1 MKEMIYQT
9 VCPGCNIGCGLYIR
23 ENEEGALT
31 VDFMKS
37 SSANLGKLCRFGM
50 KLPHHYSKATSMV
63 DGKEADIDAAV
74 KAASDKLK
82 GTRNVTMLAVGAT
95 TNEEH
100 LGFTKIADA
109 LGTVVNTG
117 IGAYEE
123 IPSECHPS
131 ISQGI
136 PLDDIENAG
145 RIALFIDPY
154 VQYPLLVRRLLAA
167 KKNGA
172 TIVSLTCCDLNLAD
186 ENVSINPADY
196 KTELG
201 LDSNSII
208 ITDVNPH
215 SDAEQ
220 VKNLLNLALVTGSKI
235 MFMKPFVN
243 STGVHLLGKSA
254 GQIGLHDIMDGI
266 NDGSIKTLVTLNSD
280 LLELMPNTAD
290 AAETLEKLDDLVV
303 ITSIDGPVNE
313 MATIVIAT
321 EPLYAKAGSFMN
333 VEGQVLNNSGESTV
347 GIDAMS
353 TLSQNLGG
361 EAFDFQAMHS
371 KMMESVVRKFTAPKY
386 SELECKVMETAA
398 PAENSGNLISVY
410 NPFMWCNQ
418 TDDNDFVIVN
428 MNMVDKL
435 GLQKGGMISLT
446 SDAGSVNMRYTVRD
460 IPDGLILTMKKLPV
474 VTGNTTEVKAEA
486 V

>member
-9 VCPGCNIGCGLYIR
+9 VCPGCNIGCGLYVR
-23 ENEEGALT
+23 ENEEGTLA

-50 KLPHHYSKATSMV
+50 KLPYHYSKATSMV
-63 DGKEADIDAAV
+63 DGKEADIETAV

-82 GTRNVTMLAVGAT
+82 GAKNMAMLAVGAT

-100 LGFTKIADA
+100 LAFTKIADA

-136 PLDDIENAG
+136 PLDDIEKAS

-172 TIVSLTCCDLNLAD
+172 TIVSLACQDLNLAD
-186 ENVSINPADY
+186 ENVSVNPADY

-201 LDSNSII
+201 LDDNSII
-208 ITDVNPH
+208 ITDVHPH
-215 SDAEQ
+215 TDPEQ
-220 VKNLLNLALVTGSKI
+220 VKNLLNLALMTGAKI
-235 MFMKPFVN
+235 MFMKPFVD
-243 STGVHLLGKSA
+243 STGVHLFGKTA
-254 GQIGLHDIMDGI
+254 GQMGLQEIMDGI

-280 LLELMPNTAD
+280 LLELMPNTD
-290 AAETLEKLDDLVV
+290 EAAKTLEKLDNLIV
-303 ITSIDGPVNE
+303 ITSRDSPVNE
-313 MATIVIAT
+313 MANIVIAT
-321 EPLYAKAGSFMN
+321 ESLYAKAGSFMN

-361 EAFDFQAMHS
+361 EASDFQAIHN
-371 KMMESVVRKFTAPKY
+371 KMMESVLQKYTAPKY

-398 PAENSGNLISVY
+398 PSEDGGNLVSVY
-410 NPFMWCNQ
+410 NPFMWCDQ

-428 MNMVDKL
+428 MTMVDKL
-435 GLQKGGMISLT
+435 GLRKGGMISLT

>member
-23 ENEEGALT
+23 ENEEGALA

-50 KLPHHYSKATSMV
+50 KLPHHYSKATGMV
-63 DGKEADIDAAV
+63 DGKEADIEAAV

-82 GTRNVTMLAVGAT
+82 GVKNVAMLAVGAT

-100 LGFTKIADA
+100 LAFTKIADA

-136 PLDDIENAG
+136 PLDDIEKAG

-172 TIVSLTCCDLNLAD
+172 TIVSLACQDLNLAD
-186 ENVSINPADY
+186 ENVSVNPADY

-201 LDSNSII
+201 LDGNSII
-208 ITDVNPH
+208 ITDVHPH
-215 SDAEQ
+215 TDPEQ
-220 VKNLLNLALVTGSKI
+220 VKNLLNLALVTGAKI
-235 MFMKPFVN
+235 MFMKPFVD
-243 STGVHLLGKSA
+243 STGVHLFGKTA
-254 GQIGLHDIMDGI
+254 GQMGLQEIMDGI
-266 NDGSIKTLVTLNSD
+266 NEGSIKTLVTLNSD
-280 LLELMPNTAD
+280 LLELMPNTGE
-290 AAETLEKLDDLVV
+290 AAKTLEKLDDLVV
-303 ITSIDGPVNE
+303 ITSRDSPVNE
-313 MATIVIAT
+313 MANIVIAT

-361 EAFDFQAMHS
+361 EASDFQAIHN
-371 KMMESVVRKFTAPKY
+371 KMMESVVQKYTAPKY

-398 PAENSGNLISVY
+398 PGEDGGNLISVY
-410 NPFMWCNQ
+410 NPFMWCDQ

-428 MNMVDKL
+428 MTMVDKL
-435 GLQKGGMISLT
+435 SLQKGGMISLT